1 MRMSALADTVGLGAL
16 GKSAEGLPQSK
27 MLLDILK
34 KLYKKNVDLVKENQI
49 LKQQLSATKKRLIE
63 TECSQRKLTGAGAG
77 VSGSKSETKNQLKS
91 SISKLRSSVKS
102 REVRRREDNYNT
114 SVTLQREPLQKRKV
128 DSQINAGKLVNEL
141 NFRLGQEQK
150 QRDLETAVYNAQIY
164 EYEKKEVDWFVEKKY
179 LEEKITSLEE
189 EAQKRNVLD
198 DQIESCIQLLCQK
211 MKA

>member
-1 MRMSALADTVGLGAL
+1 M
-16 GKSAEGLPQSK
+16 
-27 MLLDILK
+27 
-34 KLYKKNVDLVKENQI
+34 
-49 LKQQLSATKKRLIE
+49 
-63 TECSQRKLTGAGAG
+63 
-77 VSGSKSETKNQLKS
+77 
-91 SISKLRSSVKS
+91 
-102 REVRRREDNYNT
+102 
-114 SVTLQREPLQKRKV
+114 
-128 DSQINAGKLVNEL
+128 NEL